1 MEALF
6 TKLEGYREVNV
17 KVFWEPDAELQKLMI
32 EDADLAAQRDRCGF
46 DDSNKSPQP
55 PAPVAVSPPRPTGIS
70 LSQLFS
76 RVWRVTKA
84 PSQPALGSIYV
95 FLPNGTLLQTSCVET
110 YRVAAWTVDKSAPRV
125 LRVVE
130 DGQLTYTATIAQ
142 LTDTT
147 LQLQKNLVRSNEKQA
162 VTLTAVQ
169 QEFVCPDLRK

>member
-1 MEALF
+1 MIKPLSLSVLSFLVIGLTACSQSS
-6 TKLEGYREVNV
+6 
-17 KVFWEPDAELQKLMI
+17 DAGNPQPSAI
-32 EDADLAAQRDRCGF
+32 VAA
-46 DDSNKSPQP
+46 STTPIKSPQP
-55 PAPVAVSPPRPTGIS
+55 SAPVAVSPPRPTGTS

-110 YRVAAWTVDKSAPRV
+110 YRIATWTVDKSAPRV

-130 DGQLTYTATIAQ
+130 DGQLAYTATIAQ

-169 QEFVCPDLRK
+169 QEFVCPDSRK

>member
-1 MEALF
+1 V
-6 TKLEGYREVNV
+6 TKHLSLSVLSFLVIGLTACSQSS
-17 KVFWEPDAELQKLMI
+17 DAGNPQPSAI
-32 EDADLAAQRDRCGF
+32 VTA
-46 DDSNKSPQP
+46 STTPIKSPQP
-55 PAPVAVSPPRPTGIS
+55 SAPVAVSPPRPTGIS

-84 PSQPALGSIYV
+84 PSQPPSGSIYI
-95 FLPNGTLLQTSCVET
+95 FLPNGTLLQTSCGEP
-110 YRVAAWTVDKSAPRV
+110 YRIATWTVDKSAPRV

-130 DGQLTYTATIAQ
+130 DKQLAYTATIAQ

-169 QEFVCPDLRK
+169 QEFVCPDSRK

>member
-1 MEALF
+1 MIKHLSLLTLSFLVIGLTACSQSS
-6 TKLEGYREVNV
+6 
-17 KVFWEPDAELQKLMI
+17 DAGNPQPSTI
-32 EDADLAAQRDRCGF
+32 VAVSPAQV
-46 DDSNKSPQP
+46 KSPQP
-55 PAPVAVSPPRPTGIS
+55 SAPVAVSPPRPTGIS

-84 PSQPALGSIYV
+84 PSQPLSGSIYI
-95 FLPNGTLLQTSCVET
+95 FLPNGTLLETSCGTT
-110 YRVAAWTVDKSAPRV
+110 YRIATWTVDKAAPRV

-130 DGQLTYTATIAQ
+130 DKQLAYTAAIAQ

-147 LQLQKNLVRSNEKQA
+147 LQLQKNLVRSNEKQS

>member
-1 MEALF
+1 MIKPLSLSVLSFLVIGLTACSQSF
-6 TKLEGYREVNV
+6 
-17 KVFWEPDAELQKLMI
+17 DAGNPQPSAI
-32 EDADLAAQRDRCGF
+32 VTA
-46 DDSNKSPQP
+46 STTPIKSPQS
-55 PAPVAVSPPRPTGIS
+55 PAPVAVSPTRPTGPS

-84 PSQPALGSIYV
+84 PSQPPSGSIYV

-130 DGQLTYTATIAQ
+130 DGQLAYTATIAQ

>member
-1 MEALF
+1 MIKPLSLSVLSFLVIGLTACSQSS
-6 TKLEGYREVNV
+6 
-17 KVFWEPDAELQKLMI
+17 DAGNPQPSAI
-32 EDADLAAQRDRCGF
+32 VAA
-46 DDSNKSPQP
+46 STTPIKSPQP
-55 PAPVAVSPPRPTGIS
+55 SAPVAVSPPRPTGIS

-84 PSQPALGSIYV
+84 PSQPPSGSIYI
-95 FLPNGTLLQTSCVET
+95 FLPNGTLLQTSCGEP
-110 YRVAAWTVDKSAPRV
+110 YRIATWTVDKSAPRV

-130 DGQLTYTATIAQ
+130 DGQLAYTATVAQ

-169 QEFVCPDLRK
+169 QEFVCPDSRK

>member
-1 MEALF
+1 MIKCLSLSVLSFLVIGLTACSQSS
-6 TKLEGYREVNV
+6 
-17 KVFWEPDAELQKLMI
+17 DAGSPQPSAI
-32 EDADLAAQRDRCGF
+32 VAASPTQV
-46 DDSNKSPQP
+46 KSPQP
-55 PAPVAVSPPRPTGIS
+55 SAPVAVSPPRPTGIS

-84 PSQPALGSIYV
+84 PSQPPSGSIYI
-95 FLPNGTLLQTSCVET
+95 FLPNGTLLQTSCGET
-110 YRVAAWTVDKSAPRV
+110 YRIATWTVDKAAPRV

-130 DGQLTYTATIAQ
+130 DKQLAYTATIAQ

-169 QEFVCPDLRK
+169 QEFVCPDSRK

>member
-1 MEALF
+1 MIKPLSLSVLSFLVIGLTACSQSF
-6 TKLEGYREVNV
+6 
-17 KVFWEPDAELQKLMI
+17 DAGNPQPSATVTASTTPI
-32 EDADLAAQRDRCGF
+32 
-46 DDSNKSPQP
+46 KSPQSP
-55 PAPVAVSPPRPTGIS
+55 EPVAVSPTRPTGPS

-84 PSQPALGSIYV
+84 PSQPPSGSIYI

-110 YRVAAWTVDKSAPRV
+110 YRIATWTVDKSAPSV

-130 DGQLTYTATIAQ
+130 DGQLAYTATIAQ

-169 QEFVCPDLRK
+169 KEFVCPDSRK

>member
-1 MEALF
+1 M
-6 TKLEGYREVNV
+6 TKHLSLSVLSLLVIGLTACSQAS
-17 KVFWEPDAELQKLMI
+17 DAGNPQPSSI
-32 EDADLAAQRDRCGF
+32 VAVSPAQV
-46 DDSNKSPQP
+46 KSPQP
-55 PAPVAVSPPRPTGIS
+55 SAPVAVSPPRPTGIS

-84 PSQPALGSIYV
+84 PSQPPSGSIYI
-95 FLPNGTLLQTSCVET
+95 FLPNGTLLQTSCGEP
-110 YRVAAWTVDKSAPRV
+110 YRIATWTVDKSAPRV

-130 DGQLTYTATIAQ
+130 DKQLAYTATIAQ

-169 QEFVCPDLRK
+169 QEFVCPDSRK